1 MNQPRNLFSL
11 LPRTWSLRS
20 KFTYM
25 IVMLFLVSAAAVTAL
40 YSWTLRHDMQG
51 VISDQQFSIT
61 SLLATEIDLQL
72 SDRLAVLQGIAQS
85 IDPPLFKN
93 PTALQS
99 FLLRQKILES
109 HFNEG
114 AYIVD
119 LNDKVLA
126 DTHNDDVSELAFVN
140 NADLQAVLTAKVTHK
155 IGRPLKIGQQDL
167 PLLPFIV
174 ALHDHNGRVIGALIG
189 RINLA
194 KPNFLD
200 PLMNSHYGLSGD
212 YVLASPQYHIIIIA
226 TDKSRIMESLPTLGQ
241 YPLVDRFM
249 AGFEGNEL
257 GINRKGVE
265 VLASAKAV
273 PVADWYLKVDLPT
286 AEAFAPIKN
295 LHKRGLVA
303 LIVLWVFVSL
313 LVTFLVKRLLQ
324 PLVVVG
330 KTLQSFSAQKLL
342 PLPTLSNED
351 EFTILI
357 KSFNRLLEI
366 VKHREEKLLQAV
378 EQEKI
383 NSQARFALEAG
394 GGNLWDW
401 DLRTDIVT
409 HNSQW
414 CQLTG
419 LGESY
424 LTHSLVVFTNL
435 IHQDDQAIV
444 WARLQTSLSG
454 EGAYSSEHRL
464 CLPDGRTLWVLD
476 RGDVVER
483 DSHGQPLRMIGTCLD
498 LTSLHEKALVQR
510 QEDYR
515 REEERLK
522 LVLRG
527 SKDAWWDWDYFR
539 GFFYYSPRWWA
550 MMGYENKVFPSDN
563 LLWKRFMHPD
573 DIDTVAEAFKDNL
586 GFPDSQCLSCSNLED
601 VCVTSD
607 IGPESFEL
615 EFRLQHKEGH
625 YVPILLRG
633 FISRDAQGKVLRVS
647 GTNTDLTERKS
658 AEKALRDSEAL
669 FRDITDNSPLAV
681 YRYADNAEKKT
692 ALYINKTFIQL
703 FGYNLEDVP
712 TLDDFW
718 PLACPD
724 PAYRQQIIEEWQ
736 TRVSQS
742 VTTHTAMVP
751 MEMYVRCKDG
761 SEKYISWGYMAQGE
775 KHWGFGMDLT
785 TYKRAQKL
793 LQNSEEKL
801 RAIFEVSPD
810 GIGMSSMDGIIQF
823 VSPQTIAMW
832 GYSKEE
838 FIGMPIFNVL
848 KSSAYDKVSN
858 TITELLKG
866 NALGALEYEA
876 VRKDGSH
883 FMAEVNCSLIYDA
896 NKNPLSVL
904 YIQRDVTNRSLAA
917 KELAEAK
924 QKAEQASQAKTVFV
938 AHMSHEFRT
947 PLNVILGFSQLLEGT
962 SPLDAEQREYLH
974 EITTGGNLL
983 LILINQLLDI
993 AKIESGNI
1001 IFSNQPENISTIIAE
1016 CLAQAASLAKP
1027 NNITLS
1033 YSCTTPIVL
1042 SCDRVKLSQL
1052 LMNLIVNAIKYN
1064 VSGGR
1069 VDVHAEQTESNV
1081 LTIKVSDTGKGI
1093 EQERLADIFE
1103 PFYRLKSMENTEGT
1117 GLGLSIVRQL
1127 VVLMGGTV
1135 GVTSTEGVGSQ
1146 FSLKLPINNE
1156 IPLLPAQLP
1165 LATFML
1171 THDPH
1176 IEIHEQ
1182 YPVLRVDDV
1191 EIQLQQYRVLCVD
1204 DNASNLKLLTN
1215 LLKAHAHLQVTTLQA
1230 PSCTVEQALLLCPD
1244 VIILDINMPIMD
1256 GYQVLSAL
1264 KANDTLKAIPVIA
1277 LTASGMLED
1286 HERGRLAGFSHYLT
1300 KPIIQQALLNS
1311 INDCLQ

>member
-20 KFTYM
+20 KVSYM

-126 DTHNDDVSELAFVN
+126 DTRNDDVSELAFVN

-174 ALHDHNGRVIGALIG
+174 PLHDHNGRVIGALIG

-483 DSHGQPLRMIGTCLD
+483 DIQGQPLRMIGTCLD
-498 LTSLHEKALVQR
+498 LTRMHETVLA
-510 QEDYR
+510 E
-515 REEERLK
+515 REE
-522 LVLRG
+522 
-527 SKDAWWDWDYFR
+527 
-539 GFFYYSPRWWA
+539 
-550 MMGYENKVFPSDN
+550 
-563 LLWKRFMHPD
+563 
-573 DIDTVAEAFKDNL
+573 
-586 GFPDSQCLSCSNLED
+586 
-601 VCVTSD
+601 
-607 IGPESFEL
+607 
-615 EFRLQHKEGH
+615 
-625 YVPILLRG
+625 
-633 FISRDAQGKVLRVS
+633 
-647 GTNTDLTERKS
+647 
-658 AEKALRDSEAL
+658 AEKALRNSESL
-669 FRDITDNSPLAV
+669 FREITDNSPLAV
-681 YRYADNAEKKT
+681 YRYADNADKKT
-692 ALYINKTFIQL
+692 TLYINKTFIQL
-703 FGYNLEDVP
+703 FGYSLEDVP

-724 PAYRQQIIEEWQ
+724 PVYRQQIIEEWQ

-742 VTTHTAMVP
+742 VKTHTAIVP
-751 MEMYVRCKDG
+751 MEMNVRCKDG

-785 TYKRAQKL
+785 TYKRAQKA
-793 LQNSEEKL
+793 LQSSEEKL

-838 FIGMPIFNVL
+838 FIGMPIFDVL

-1016 CLAQAASLAKP
+1016 CLAQVASLAKP

-1033 YSCTTPIVL
+1033 YSCSTPIVL